1 MYNEACFEYN
11 PKEDFHSNFATW
23 FNLVAEE
30 LLQGAAVI
38 ARRSVQLVHN
48 YVRALQCYINSGG
61 KYICQLL
68 KTTCMMC
75 MMMPIP

>member
-30 LLQGAAVI
+30 RDFFKEPPLSHDEAFNSFIIMYGHYNVI
-38 ARRSVQLVHN
+38 
-48 YVRALQCYINSGG
+48 
-61 KYICQLL
+61 
-68 KTTCMMC
+68 
-75 MMMPIP
+75 